1 MNKKQKFCLF
11 LSIFFIV
18 IIISEIFYRRP
29 LYDLSVKYI
38 SQIKQEGFFHNFYIF
53 WSNYYLTIINISGI
67 LITNLFFPLHVFYSH
82 ISAQAISGSFNGL
95 LKSIYSNERP
105 YWDIYIQNDSKN
117 IQLPKPT
124 ECTLGF
130 GNPSGH
136 SMSSTYI
143 LYLWNLFICSNFFN
157 KMKGKKKIIIKYATL
172 ILSIISIILVTYS
185 RINRQV
191 HSFNQIIYGTLLGT
205 AIFLFFCYTIKIN
218 TINSEEFIK
227 ILNKYKF
234 FAIPLFF
241 VLYIT
246 SLIIG
251 LTRHNDNEE
260 QYQYI
265 LSKYCNASDNLFK
278 NKRPY
283 TSSRIFQVI
292 GGYIGLLLLN
302 NKINKYYKNLEN
314 RFFNWNKGGKL
325 KTFKIFIFCFGLSS
339 IHLLVPNF
347 ISISSYFYV
356 YFVLSIIV
364 NFFVGLFSMDIYFY
378 YACELFLVDKH
389 VDISTDNPLI
399 GSEENKKNN
408 NE

>member
-157 KMKGKKKIIIKYATL
+157 KMRGKKKIIIKYATL
-172 ILSIISIILVTYS
+172 ILSIISIIFVTYS

-227 ILNKYKF
+227 ILNK
-234 FAIPLFF
+234 
-241 VLYIT
+241 
-246 SLIIG
+246 
-251 LTRHNDNEE
+251 
-260 QYQYI
+260 
-265 LSKYCNASDNLFK
+265 
-278 NKRPY
+278 
-283 TSSRIFQVI
+283 
-292 GGYIGLLLLN
+292 
-302 NKINKYYKNLEN
+302 
-314 RFFNWNKGGKL
+314 
-325 KTFKIFIFCFGLSS
+325 
-339 IHLLVPNF
+339 
-347 ISISSYFYV
+347 
-356 YFVLSIIV
+356 
-364 NFFVGLFSMDIYFY
+364 
-378 YACELFLVDKH
+378 
-389 VDISTDNPLI
+389 
-399 GSEENKKNN
+399 
-408 NE
+408 

>member
-1 MNKKQKFCLF
+1 MNKRQKFCLF
-11 LSIFFIV
+11 LIIFFIL
-18 IIISEIFYRRP
+18 IFISEIFYRRP
-29 LYDLSVKYI
+29 LYDLSVQYI
-38 SQIKQEGFFHNFYIF
+38 SKIKQEGFFHNFYIF
-53 WSNYYLTIINISGI
+53 WSKYFLSIINISGI
-67 LITNLFFPLHVFYSH
+67 LITNLFYPLHVFFSH
-82 ISAQAISGSFNGL
+82 ISVQAISGSINGL

-117 IQLPKPT
+117 IQMPKPT
-124 ECTLGF
+124 ECAFGF

-143 LYLWNLFICSNFFN
+143 LYLWNLFISSNFFN
-157 KMKGKKKIIIKYATL
+157 KMKGKKKIIIKYVTL
-172 ILSIISIILVTYS
+172 ILSIISIIFVTYS

-205 AIFLFFCYTIKIN
+205 AIFLFFCYSIKIN
-218 TINSEEFIK
+218 TINYEEFMK

-234 FAIPLFF
+234 FAIPFLF

-265 LSKYCNASDNLFK
+265 LSKYCNANKNLFK

-283 TSSRIFQVI
+283 TSARLFLVI
-292 GGYIGLLLLN
+292 GGYFGLLLLN
-302 NKINKYYKNLEN
+302 YKINKYYKNLEN
-314 RFFNWNKGGKL
+314 RIFNWNKGEKL
-325 KTFKIFIFCFGLSS
+325 KTLKILIFGFGLSF

-347 ISISSYFYV
+347 ISSYFYA
-356 YFVLSIIV
+356 YFVFSIII
-364 NFFVGLFSMDIYFY
+364 NFFVGLFSMGIYFY
-378 YACELFLVDKH
+378 YACELFIVDKNLDT
-389 VDISTDNPLI
+389 VTDIEDPIIL
-399 GSEENKKNN
+399 SEENKNN
-408 NE
+408 DNE